1 MLLTRLFVDENVRR
15 KYQQPFSVLTDCH
28 SEHRSQS
35 GDIFPRARR
44 MFTFFAADLCLTA
57 TISQCFHLGSPF
69 ELFTG
74 YFSRDKFTKTKFRDL
89 GDFHSSAEQTSYT
102 NVRMSE
108 RIKQSPTVDI
118 WNSAEEVKHRLVY
131 TKQTDLTTT
140 WVSASWPL
148 SVLMQQK
155 TTAESAKRGIRKCS

>member
-1 MLLTRLFVDENVRR
+1 
-15 KYQQPFSVLTDCH
+15 
-28 SEHRSQS
+28 
-35 GDIFPRARR
+35 

-74 YFSRDKFTKTKFRDL
+74 YFSKDKFTKSKFRDL
-89 GDFHSSAEQTSYT
+89 GDFHSSAKQTSCT

-131 TKQTDLTTT
+131 KTDRSSNDVGFGQLAISGLNATKNNC
-140 WVSASWPL
+140 
-148 SVLMQQK
+148 
-155 TTAESAKRGIRKCS
+155 GKC